1 MAVDD
6 SCLILQEVTGE
17 GGIRDD
23 VGAAVVEHDVGQMG
37 HARLHQLPAH
47 GERHEAGVLTDHEQV
62 ERVAG
67 GSGFFHKILMTEGK
81 RVRVHDEGRTFAL
94 GPGLFQIAQI
104 GPEAVAAVLHED
116 KGILHPGDLVEA
128 EVAEK
133 PGAFY
138 LGVKKQV
145 HIPPRALHLD
155 EMGDDLVQQ
164 TLALMGAADGEAPQG
179 VAEAAAGADDVV
191 FLVEHGADVV
201 QIAVAADALLTQQCV
216 DLGQNG
222 FIGRIDLRNGI
233 FTHRYS
239 PQ

>member
-1 MAVDD
+1 M
-6 SCLILQEVTGE
+6 
-17 GGIRDD
+17 
-23 VGAAVVEHDVGQMG
+23 EHDVGQMG

-81 RVRVHDEGRTFAL
+81 WVRVHDEGRTFAL
-94 GPGLFQIAQI
+94 GPSLFQIAQI
-104 GPEAVAAVLHED
+104 SPEAVAAVLHED

-128 EVAEK
+128 EGAEK
-133 PGAFY
+133 LGAFY
-138 LGVKKQV
+138 LGVEKQV

-233 FTHRYS
+233 FAH
-239 PQ
+239 

>member
-1 MAVDD
+1 
-6 SCLILQEVTGE
+6 
-17 GGIRDD
+17 
-23 VGAAVVEHDVGQMG
+23 
-37 HARLHQLPAH
+37 
-47 GERHEAGVLTDHEQV
+47 
-62 ERVAG
+62 
-67 GSGFFHKILMTEGK
+67 MTEGK
-81 RVRVHDEGRTFAL
+81 RVRIHDEGRTFAL

-104 GPEAVAAVLHED
+104 GPEAVAAILHED

-133 PGAFY
+133 PGAFH
-138 LGVKKQV
+138 LGVEKQV
-145 HIPPRALHLD
+145 HIPPRTLHFD
-155 EMGDDLVQQ
+155 EVGDDLVQQ

>member
-1 MAVDD
+1 M
-6 SCLILQEVTGE
+6 
-17 GGIRDD
+17 
-23 VGAAVVEHDVGQMG
+23 
-37 HARLHQLPAH
+37 
-47 GERHEAGVLTDHEQV
+47 
-62 ERVAG
+62 
-67 GSGFFHKILMTEGK
+67 
-81 RVRVHDEGRTFAL
+81 
-94 GPGLFQIAQI
+94 
-104 GPEAVAAVLHED
+104 
-116 KGILHPGDLVEA
+116 
-128 EVAEK
+128 
-133 PGAFY
+133 
-138 LGVKKQV
+138 

-201 QIAVAADALLTQQCV
+201 QIAVAADAFLTQQCV